1 LDGRTEQAGDQ
12 KVGAGSVVPSLAKG
26 GNTQLA
32 ITKKRRTE
40 LVKEYSELLKK
51 SEAVVITTYSGLQVK
66 GIDQLRRKVREASG
80 EFHVVKN
87 TLAVIALKE
96 AGLPVPEDL
105 LAGSSA
111 IGFAFSDVPGV
122 AKAISD
128 FAKDSEF
135 VKVKG
140 GVMGNSV
147 LDAKQVSALANL
159 PPLPVVRAQL
169 LGLLNT
175 PATRL
180 AGTVAGGVRQIVNVV
195 KAYSEKTSE
204 PEAAAAA

>member
-1 LDGRTEQAGDQ
+1 M
-12 KVGAGSVVPSLAKG
+12 
-26 GNTQLA
+26 A
-32 ITKKRRTE
+32 ISKTRRVE
-40 LVKEYSELLKK
+40 LVKQYGELLKK
-51 SEAVVITTYSGLQVK
+51 SEALVITSYSGLRVK
-66 GIDQLRRKVREASG
+66 GIDQLRRKVRDASG

-87 TLAVIALKE
+87 TLAAIAIKE

-105 LAGSSA
+105 LGGSSA

-122 AKAISD
+122 AKAISE

-140 GVMGNSV
+140 GVMGRKV
-147 LDAKQVSALANL
+147 LDAKQISALASL
-159 PPLPVVRAQL
+159 PPLPMVRAQL

-180 AGTVAGGVRQIVNVV
+180 TGTIAGGVRQIVNVV
-195 KAYSEKTSE
+195 KAYSEKSE
-204 PEAAAAA
+204 

>member
-1 LDGRTEQAGDQ
+1 M
-12 KVGAGSVVPSLAKG
+12 
-26 GNTQLA
+26 A
-32 ITKKRRTE
+32 ITKKRRAE
-40 LVKEYSELLKK
+40 LVKEYAVLLKK
-51 SEAVVITTYSGLQVK
+51 SEALVITTYSGLRVK

-87 TLAVIALKE
+87 TLAAHALKE
-96 AGLPVPEDL
+96 AGMPVPEDL
-105 LAGSSA
+105 LGGSSA

-140 GVMGNSV
+140 GVMGSKI
-147 LDAKQVSALANL
+147 LDAKQVTALATL

-169 LGLLNT
+169 LGLINT

-195 KAYSEKTSE
+195 KAYSEKSE
-204 PEAAAAA
+204 SDATPA

>member
-1 LDGRTEQAGDQ
+1 M
-12 KVGAGSVVPSLAKG
+12 
-26 GNTQLA
+26 A
-32 ITKKRRTE
+32 ISKKRRSE
-40 LVKEYSELLKK
+40 LVSEYSELVKK
-51 SEAVVITTYSGLQVK
+51 SEALVIASYSGLPVK
-66 GIDQLRRKVREASG
+66 GVDQLRRKVRDASG

-87 TLAVIALKE
+87 TLAAIAIKE

-111 IGFAFSDVPGV
+111 IAFAFSDVPGV
-122 AKAISD
+122 AKVMSD

-140 GVMGNSV
+140 AVMGKDLLN
-147 LDAKQVSALANL
+147 AKDVSALASL

-169 LGLLNT
+169 LGLINT

-180 AGTVAGGVRQIVNVV
+180 AGTVASGVRQVVNVV
-195 KAYSEKTSE
+195 KAYSDKEQA
-204 PEAAAAA
+204 PA